1 MNDMRTTSLRI
12 SRAHRLVSTAAVIG
26 ALALGLTACGSD
38 SVDQGAKTSSESTIG
53 ELGVTGQWARATI
66 ASTTNTAVYFTVVSA
81 ADDRLTGVA
90 VDASVAERAEMH
102 QTMTM
107 PTGTADASGNTT
119 VGEMQM
125 GPVSGIDVKAGT
137 PLVLEPGG
145 YHVML
150 FALAKPL
157 AEGDT
162 ISVTLT
168 FQTHG
173 DVTIDVPVLTEAP

>member
-1 MNDMRTTSLRI
+1 MNDMRIESHRI
-12 SRAHRLVSTAAVIG
+12 SRTRRLCGAAVVIG
-26 ALALGLTACGSD
+26 ALAIGVTACGSD
-38 SVDQGAKTSSESTIG
+38 GVDQGTKTSSGGTSG

-66 ASTTNTAVYFTVVSA
+66 ATTTNTAVYFTVVSA

-90 VDASVAERAEMH
+90 VDASVAARAEMH

-119 VGEMQM
+119 AGEMQM
-125 GPVSGIDVKAGT
+125 GPVAGIDVKAGT

-150 FALAKPL
+150 FDLAKPL

-173 DVTIDVPVLTEAP
+173 AVTIDVPVLTEAP